1 MSELQPDGAVVS
13 GLSVR
18 IGDAVLVEDVAF
30 TAPAGAITALIGP
43 NGAGKSTLLRALV
56 GAVPLAGQSVV
67 TLADEEISGMSHRER
82 ARRVALV
89 EQDAT
94 SDVARPVRDVVLLG
108 RIPHRSRWG
117 GDSLGDLEL
126 ASAALERVGVAA
138 LAERDFATLSGGER
152 QRVHLARALVQQP
165 RLLLLDE
172 PTNHLDVAAQLQVLR
187 LTRAL
192 ARSRMTVLAA
202 LHDLNHALRY
212 ADHVVVLAGGRV
224 VAMGDPREVLTG
236 ELVSEVYRVRATRVQ
251 VAGHDLLVMD

>member
-1 MSELQPDGAVVS
+1 MSEVQPDGAVVS

-18 IGDAVLVEDVAF
+18 IGEAVLVDDVTF

-56 GAVPLAGQSVV
+56 GAVPLAGQAVV
-67 TLADEEISGMSHRER
+67 TLASEELTGMSHRER

-89 EQDAT
+89 EQDGAA
-94 SDVARPVRDVVLLG
+94 DVARPVLDVVLLG
-108 RIPHRSRWG
+108 RTPHRSRWG
-117 GDSLGDLEL
+117 GDSPGDLEL
-126 ASAALERVGVAA
+126 ASEALERAGVAA

-192 ARSRMTVLAA
+192 ARSGMTVLAA

-212 ADHVVVLAGGRV
+212 ADHVVVLAGGEV
-224 VAMGDPREVLTG
+224 VATGDPRDVLTG
-236 ELVSEVYRVRATRVQ
+236 ELVGEVYQVRATRVQ
-251 VAGHDLLVMD
+251 AAGHDLLVMD